1 MSRLKLVEVNEKIA
15 ENVTEGFNNMSSS
28 VVTGFN
34 KMSDAVVGG
43 YTKIEDKFVDRYLR
57 KEDETVEEAKARL
70 KAEEKARREEHEAMM
85 MEHRDKANSVR

>member
-1 MSRLKLVEVNEKIA
+1 MSRSKLVEVNENIA
-15 ENVTEGFNNMSSS
+15 ENVTEGFN
-28 VVTGFN
+28 
-34 KMSDAVVGG
+34 KISDTVVGG

-85 MEHRDKANSVR
+85 MERRDKANSVR